1 MKRNIRT
8 KIKTVTL
15 YKEEYT
21 LDDLEKKLAEAKTL
35 IPENEKG
42 LIRVMAIDNDEDENL
57 TTYLDI
63 FSVRLETD
71 EEEQARLERDRRFRE
86 AEKLRAEEK
95 ERRWYEK
102 LKAKYEPVKD

>member
-15 YKEEYT
+15 YQNEYT
-21 LDDLEKKLAEAKTL
+21 FDALEKMFSEAKTL
-35 IPENEKG
+35 IPKNEKG
-42 LIRVMAIDNDEDENL
+42 LIRVMVIDDNETESPV
-57 TTYLDI
+57 TYLDI
-63 FSVRLETD
+63 FSTRIETE

>member
-15 YKEEYT
+15 YQNEYT
-21 LDDLEKKLAEAKTL
+21 FDILEKKLAEAKTL
-35 IPENEKG
+35 IPENAKG
-42 LIRVMAIDNDEDENL
+42 LIKIVTIEENNEGEPIV
-57 TTYLDI
+57 YLDI
-63 FSVRLETD
+63 FSVRIETD
-71 EEEQARLERDRRFRE
+71 EEEQIRLERDRRFRE